1 MCPSSGGSCTVPVML
16 PEDLRHLRRR
26 FRLTQV
32 QFADRLGVSP
42 ALVASL
48 ECGRRRITERHV
60 REIHRIFGD
69 DVYRRQPVP
78 VQNTVAP
85 VVQKTGSSRRTSR
98 AADKPATA
106 SAQRH
111 KRSLTL
117 VDLFRG
123 FTGTPPARVLRPAS
137 GPFPLISAPAPRL
150 ISKSAEADRPA
161 RVPVSNQASVPRPVP
176 LVAWSTCTW
185 RDPEVGLCGRL
196 TPQGMLY
203 CALHMTLA
211 MIEGPPTR
219 RR

>member
-1 MCPSSGGSCTVPVML
+1 MS
-16 PEDLRHLRRR
+16 PEDLRHLRHR

-78 VQNTVAP
+78 VQNTVA
-85 VVQKTGSSRRTSR
+85 
-98 AADKPATA
+98 ATA
-106 SAQRH
+106 SARRR

-123 FTGTPPARVLRPAS
+123 FTGTPPARVPSASAPKLVSKSVHADQPATVPASTPLSVLRP
-137 GPFPLISAPAPRL
+137 
-150 ISKSAEADRPA
+150 
-161 RVPVSNQASVPRPVP
+161 
-176 LVAWSTCTW
+176 LVVTWSRCTW
-185 RDPEVGLCGRL
+185 RDPEFGLCGGL

-203 CALHMTLA
+203 CAVHMTLA
-211 MIEGPPTR
+211 LIEGSPTR

>member
-1 MCPSSGGSCTVPVML
+1 ML

-32 QFADRLGVSP
+32 QFAYRLGVSP

-48 ECGRRRITERHV
+48 ECGRRRIIECHV
-60 REIHRIFGD
+60 REIDRIFGD
-69 DVYRRQPVP
+69 VYKRQPVL

-85 VVQKTGSSRRTSR
+85 VVQKTRSSRRSSR

-123 FTGTPPARVLRPAS
+123 FAGIPPARAPSA
-137 GPFPLISAPAPRL
+137 SAPKLVSRCVQ
-150 ISKSAEADRPA
+150 ADQPA
-161 RVPVSNQASVPRPVP
+161 TGPVSKPASVPRPVP
-176 LVAWSTCTW
+176 VVAWSTCTW
-185 RDPEVGLCGRL
+185 RDPGVGLYGGL

-211 MIEGPPTR
+211 MIEGRPTR
-219 RR
+219 RRW